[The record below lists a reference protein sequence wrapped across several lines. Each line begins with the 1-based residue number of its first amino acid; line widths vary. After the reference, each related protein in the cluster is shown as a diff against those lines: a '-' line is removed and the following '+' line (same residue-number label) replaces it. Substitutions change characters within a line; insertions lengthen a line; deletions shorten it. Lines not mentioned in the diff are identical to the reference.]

1 MNLFIRKLKQV
12 IVREDDFDHP
22 LLEEGQQVEK
32 SWRIC
37 RFNLSLEILWN
48 FILIAQILVLFFY
61 STLSLA
67 YPEFEH
73 SQTTRFLALGCLLV
87 HSLEMLLK
95 ICVES
100 SLNFYTSPVRSFKA
114 GLAYDLCALAILM
127 IDSIQAVEGLKWWRV
142 LLVFKMMG
150 VHEKIKNLEILLIQ
164 TFHRE
169 QYWELVKLLLLNL
182 IFSHVIS
189 IMLMLI
195 SQGRNNWL
203 TAHNIQ
209 HLEWFEKYIWAN
221 YWATTIMLTV
231 GFGDI
236 VASNTS

>member
-1 MNLFIRKLKQV
+1 M
-12 IVREDDFDHP
+12 
-22 LLEEGQQVEK
+22 
-32 SWRIC
+32 
-37 RFNLSLEILWN
+37 
-48 FILIAQILVLFFY
+48 
-61 STLSLA
+61 
-67 YPEFEH
+67 
-73 SQTTRFLALGCLLV
+73 
-87 HSLEMLLK
+87 
-95 ICVES
+95 ES
-100 SLNFYTSPVRSFKA
+100 SLNFYTKPTNLLGI
-114 GLAYDLCALAILM
+114 GLIYDFCILIILL
-127 IDSIQAVEGLKWWRV
+127 IDSFQALDGMKWWRI

-150 VHEKIKNLEILLIQ
+150 IHEKIKNLEILLIQ